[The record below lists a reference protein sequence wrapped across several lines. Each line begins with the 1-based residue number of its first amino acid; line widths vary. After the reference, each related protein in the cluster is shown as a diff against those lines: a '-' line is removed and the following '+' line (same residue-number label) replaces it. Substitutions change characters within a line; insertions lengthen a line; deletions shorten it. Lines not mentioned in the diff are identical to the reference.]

1 MLSRV
6 FSMGLRGIDG
16 YLVRVELDVANGLPA
31 YATVGLPDS
40 AVRESRERVISAV
53 RNSGFQFPQKRITVN
68 LAPAQS
74 RKEGTH
80 FDLPIALAILSASGQ
95 LGAASWPERYCF
107 AGELALDGSLR
118 PVPGVLTMSLE
129 AKSRGYE
136 AIIVPEENLG
146 EAAASGMKVLGAATL
161 RQIADFLGGEGA
173 LSAVSGEAAAPE
185 NSEAA
190 APDLAEVKGQSLAKR
205 ALEIAAAGGHN
216 ILFIGPPGVGKS
228 MLARRLPGLLPPM
241 DEDEASEATRI
252 FSLSRAGAPRGLVR
266 RRPFRA
272 PHHSASLAALIGG
285 GTSARPGEI
294 SLAHAG
300 VLFLDELPEFGRGV
314 LEALRQPL
322 EEGRVVVSRA
332 KEIHEYPA
340 RFILAA
346 AANPCPCGWRGHP
359 RRECRCGP
367 RALERYLTRFSGP
380 LMDRIDLQV
389 ELSPLPFEDWAQTPS
404 AAPAAAPDADAF
416 TDRASGT
423 ARPPASAA
431 ETTAAALARVLAARA
446 RQRERFGGAPGLVN
460 ARISPAQTRRLCRP
474 DARALELLRRAAA
487 KSGISARG
495 LDRILRVCRTIAD
508 LSGAPDVGP
517 EHVAEAMQYR
527 CLERWSAGLA
537 AAGAP

>member
-6 FSMGLRGIDG
+6 YSMGLRGIDG
-16 YLVRVELDVANGLPA
+16 YPVLVELDVANGLPA

-40 AVRESRERVISAV
+40 AVRESRERVIAAV

-95 LGAASWPERYCF
+95 LAAGTWAERCCF
-107 AGELALDGSLR
+107 AGELALDGALR
-118 PVPGVLTMSLE
+118 PVPGVLAMSLE

-136 AIIVPEENLG
+136 AMVVPEENLG
-146 EAAASGMKVLGAATL
+146 EAAASGMKVMGAATL
-161 RQIADFLGGEGA
+161 RQLADFLGGEA
-173 LSAVSGEAAAPE
+173 PLAAAARPAAAARE
-185 NSEAA
+185 SESA
-190 APDLAEVKGQSLAKR
+190 APDLSEVKGQSLAKR

-216 ILFIGPPGVGKS
+216 ILFLGPPGVGKS

-241 DEDEASEATRI
+241 DETEVLEATRVH
-252 FSLSRAGAPRGLVR
+252 SVARAGTLRGLVR

-272 PHHSASLAALIGG
+272 PHHSASVAALVGG
-285 GTSARPGEI
+285 GPSARPGEI
-294 SLAHAG
+294 SLAHGG
-300 VLFLDELPEFGRGV
+300 VLFLDELPEFDRRA

-322 EEGRVVVSRA
+322 EEGRVTISRA
-332 KEIHEYPA
+332 KEIQEYPA

-367 RALERYLTRFSGP
+367 KALEGYLSRFSGP
-380 LMDRIDLQV
+380 LMDRVDLQV
-389 ELSPLPFEDWAQTPS
+389 ELSPLPFEDWAGG
-404 AAPAAAPDADAF
+404 ADAPAVE
-416 TDRASGT
+416 ASGAV
-423 ARPPASAA
+423 AR
-431 ETTAAALARVLAARA
+431 RVLAARE
-446 RQRERFGGAPGLVN
+446 RQRERPGGLN
-460 ARISPAQTRRLCRP
+460 ARIPPSQTRRLCRP
-474 DARALELLRRAAA
+474 DADALELLRRAAA

-508 LSGAPDVGP
+508 LAGAAEIGP

-527 CLERWSAGLA
+527 CLERWSAGLSSA
-537 AAGAP
+537 RAP

>member
-6 FSMGLRGIDG
+6 CSMGLRGIDG
-16 YLVRVELDVANGLPA
+16 YPVRVELDVANGLPA

-95 LGAASWPERYCF
+95 IGSASWTERYCF

-136 AIIVPEENLG
+136 AMVVPDENLG

-161 RQIADFLGGEGA
+161 RQIADFLGGEGT
-173 LSAVSGEAAAPE
+173 LFSASGPSAAA
-185 NSEAA
+185 EALEPA
-190 APDLAEVKGQSLAKR
+190 APDLSEVKGQSLAKR

-228 MLARRLPGLLPPM
+228 MLARRLPGLLPPL

-252 FSLSRAGAPRGLVR
+252 FSLSRAGALRGLVR

-300 VLFLDELPEFGRGV
+300 VLFLDELPEFSRGV

-367 RALERYLTRFSGP
+367 RSLERYLTRFSGP

-389 ELSPLPFEDWAQTPS
+389 ELSPLPFEDWAQS
-404 AAPAAAPDADAF
+404 AAPA
-416 TDRASGT
+416 
-423 ARPPASAA
+423 AA
-431 ETTAAALARVLAARA
+431 ETTAAALARVMAARA
-446 RQRERFGGAPGLVN
+446 RQQERFGGAPGLVN

-508 LSGAPDVGP
+508 LSGAQDVGP